1 MWKHPSL
8 GQGQQMTPNRFRRLI
23 AAQVTL
29 GIAAFLAGCGGP
41 ASSPTAARANAPPTL
56 PVTATP
62 VVRQDLPIYLTGLG
76 SVTAYYTVSVKSRVD
91 GQLISVKFREGEFVK
106 QGDLLAVIDPRPYQV
121 QLEQAQATLFKDQ
134 ASLRDAQ
141 LNYQR
146 YKGLLENSG
155 AMSQQQVDTQQAT
168 VDQLEGA
175 VKTDQAQVDNA
186 KLNLTYCHITAPVSG
201 RLGLR
206 LVDPGNIVHASD
218 TNPMLVITQLQP
230 ITVVFTLPE
239 DQLQTVAQH
248 MRRVALQVD
257 AYSRDDQ
264 TKLATG
270 KLLTIDNQ
278 IDQTTGT
285 GRLKAVFDNK
295 GNELWPNQFVNV
307 HLLLETERNA
317 TVIPAAAVQRGPQ
330 GDYVFVV
337 KADKTVE
344 IRTVDVATT
353 QGGLSEI
360 ATGLSPSEIVVT
372 DGQDKLQAGSRV
384 LPHMQTEPS
393 TAGGLNRATAPTRAP
408 GSLNLPNPAS
418 GRNPQ
423 YRHTGPAPA
432 GMPNPGTASR

>member
-1 MWKHPSL
+1 MISNCSRRMIMAATTLSIAISL
-8 GQGQQMTPNRFRRLI
+8 G
-23 AAQVTL
+23 
-29 GIAAFLAGCGGP
+29 GCSGP
-41 ASSPTAARANAPPTL
+41 SANTTAARANVPPTL
-56 PVTATP
+56 PVSTAT
-62 VVRQDLPIYLTGLG
+62 VVRQDLPIYLNGLG
-76 SVTAYYTVSVKSRVD
+76 SVSAYYTVSVKSRVD
-91 GQLISVKFREGEFVK
+91 GQLVDVKFREGEFAK
-106 QGDLLAVIDPRPYQV
+106 HGDLLAVIDPRPYQV

-155 AMSQQQVDTQQAT
+155 AMSRQQVDTQQAT

-175 VKTDQAQVDNA
+175 VKNDQAQVDNA
-186 KLNLTYCHITAPVSG
+186 NLNLAYCHITAPVSG
-201 RLGLR
+201 RIGLR

-230 ITVVFTLPE
+230 IAVLFTLPE
-239 DQLQTVAQH
+239 DQLQNVAQH
-248 MRRVALQVD
+248 MRRTVLEVE

-307 HLLLETERNA
+307 HLLLETEKNA
-317 TVIPAAAVQRGPQ
+317 TVIPAAAVQRGPE
-330 GDYVFVV
+330 GEYVFAV

-344 IRTVDVATT
+344 IRPVVVATT

-360 ATGLSPSEIVVT
+360 ARGLSPGEVVVT

-384 LPHMQTEPS
+384 LPHMQAGPGP
-393 TAGGLNRATAPTRAP
+393 AGGQNAAAAPVGAP
-408 GSLNLPNPAS
+408 GRLSVPNPAS
-418 GRNPQ
+418 GHNSQ
-423 YRHTGPAPA
+423 NRHTGAPPA
-432 GMPNPGTASR
+432 GTPNPGTASR